1 MSELEP
7 DHEPEIDAPVEAAE
21 PVRTGVDEVDRVLAS
36 LEGLDERP
44 VAEHVEVFEAAHEQ
58 LRGALDARA

>member
-1 MSELEP
+1 MSQLEHGHDLEAEAP
-7 DHEPEIDAPVEAAE
+7 ADAVED
-21 PVRTGVDEVDRVLAS
+21 VRTGVDEVDRVLAS

-44 VAEHVEVFEAAHEQ
+44 LAEHVEVFEAAHEQ